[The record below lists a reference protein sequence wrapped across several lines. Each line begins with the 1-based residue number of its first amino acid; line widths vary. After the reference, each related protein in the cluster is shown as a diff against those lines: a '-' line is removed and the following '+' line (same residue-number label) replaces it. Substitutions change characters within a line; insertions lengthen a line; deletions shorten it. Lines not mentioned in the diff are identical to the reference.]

1 MIHLASRDKKI
12 YNQVKDKRNHP
23 IGLQVDGIGKSEKN
37 CRSKQRSHPKK
48 IEQTK
53 VRPAPI
59 LSPIAQGLNCD
70 SSYVKLKIAL
80 PLCQWKHKQQQPN
93 ER

>member
-37 CRSKQRSHPKK
+37 YRSKQRSHPKK
-48 IEQTK
+48 
-53 VRPAPI
+53 
-59 LSPIAQGLNCD
+59 
-70 SSYVKLKIAL
+70 
-80 PLCQWKHKQQQPN
+80 
-93 ER
+93 

>member
-23 IGLQVDGIGKSEKN
+23 IGLQVDGIGKSEKKLQ
-37 CRSKQRSHPKK
+37 KQAEESPKK

-59 LSPIAQGLNCD
+59 LSLIAQGLNCD

-80 PLCQWKHKQQQPN
+80 PLCQWKHKQQQQN

>member
-23 IGLQVDGIGKSEKN
+23 IGLQVDGIEKSEKKLQ
-37 CRSKQRSHPKK
+37 KQAEESPKK

-59 LSPIAQGLNCD
+59 LSLIAQGLNCD

-80 PLCQWKHKQQQPN
+80 PLCQWKHKQQQQN